1 MSIIKLEYH
10 EYANLFPDM
19 DPEEFE
25 ALKLDI
31 KEKGLIEPIVLYEG
45 KILDGKH
52 RYRACLELGIE
63 PMWIEHVSDNPL
75 SFVISMNQRRRHL
88 TKSQLA
94 AIAYEALPLFEAEA
108 KKREFSGKHNT
119 DPGGKIP
126 QGKGRS
132 AELAGKTFGVDS
144 KYVKNAK
151 SIQKESPELLEEVK
165 QGKKTITQAKRELNE
180 KKKEKRRK
188 ENRDKIRKMPSMEEA
203 IGEAKFSTIL
213 IDPPWDYSDEGDN
226 NQLGR
231 SRPDYD
237 TMKLSEL
244 EKLPI
249 AKFADKDC
257 HLYLWITNRSL
268 PKGFDL
274 VKKWGFTYITCLTW
288 CKPSIGMGNYFRG
301 STEQILF
308 AKKGSQLLKRKDIGT
323 WFEAPRGEKHSSK
336 PVEIYDIIESCSYSP
351 YLEIFARS
359 KREGWVS
366 YGAEV

>member
-1 MSIIKLEYH
+1 MEKLEFH
-10 EYANLFPDM
+10 EYSNLFPDM
-19 DPEEFE
+19 DSDDFE
-25 ALKLDI
+25 ALKQDI
-31 KEKGLIEPIVLYEG
+31 KEKGLIEPIVLYRG

-63 PMWIEHVSDNPL
+63 PMWIEHVSNNPL
-75 SFVISMNQRRRHL
+75 GFVISMNRHRRHL

-94 AIAYEALPLFEAEA
+94 VIACEALPLFEAEA

-119 DPGGKIP
+119 DPVAQMP
-126 QGKGRS
+126 QGQGRS
-132 AELAGKTFGVDS
+132 AELAGETFGVGS
-144 KYVKNAK
+144 RYVRDAK
-151 SIQKESPELLEEVK
+151 IINQESPELLEEIK
-165 QGKKTITQAKRELNE
+165 QGKKTITQANREIKE

-188 ENRDKIRKMPSMEEA
+188 ENRGKIMKMPSLEES
-203 IGEAKFSTIL
+203 IGNVKFATIM
-213 IDPPWDYSDEGDN
+213 IDPPWDYGDEGDKD
-226 NQLGR
+226 QLGR
-231 SRPDYD
+231 SRPDYA
-237 TMKLSEL
+237 TMKLSEI

-249 AKFADKDC
+249 EKFADEDC

-274 VKKWGFTYITCLTW
+274 IEKWGFRYITCLTW
-288 CKPSIGMGNYFRG
+288 CKPTLGMGNYFRN
-301 STEQILF
+301 STEHILF
-308 AKKGSQLLKRKDIGT
+308 AVKGSLQLKRKDVVT

-336 PVEIYDIIESCSYSP
+336 PLEIYDLIESCSYSP